1 MKAQLELLMSKYN
14 LTPAKFAEKI
24 GVQRSSISHI
34 ISGRNKP
41 SYDFILKILNT
52 FEDIDA
58 LWLLTGKEVEEK
70 AEIRADQEPKTA
82 ISENNTDLFTKQP
95 INTNVNSQNIT
106 TETTTD
112 YKSKQEIKTQNI
124 TQSDTNVNEIE
135 AITILYKD
143 GTFKYYKH
151 G

>member
-82 ISENNTDLFTKQP
+82 ISENNIDLFTKQP